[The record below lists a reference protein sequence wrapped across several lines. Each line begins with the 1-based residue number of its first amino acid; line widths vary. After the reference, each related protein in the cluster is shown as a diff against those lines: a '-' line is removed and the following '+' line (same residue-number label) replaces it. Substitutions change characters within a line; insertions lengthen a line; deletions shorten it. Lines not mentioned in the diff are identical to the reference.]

1 MKYIYALKIQIQ
13 KFQLLINK
21 RKNLGSKHCNDPKS
35 FIECTNYMN
44 IIYQNIDAY
53 NPNKK
58 GKILIA
64 FDNMIADILSN
75 KNLNV
80 IVTEQLN

>member
-1 MKYIYALKIQIQ
+1 MLV
-13 KFQLLINK
+13 NK
-21 RKNLGSKHCNDPKS
+21 RKNFCSKHCNDPKS

-53 NPNKK
+53 NPNEK